1 MSEKT
6 NGNSE
11 GLSPI
16 VKVVS
21 SMIFPFI
28 MIFSFYVI
36 MHGHLTPGGGFQ
48 GGAIGASAMVML
60 IVAFGAR
67 HTEKRA
73 GEEKLSLFESIGGT
87 LFVAVAIF
95 GFIMAATFM
104 SNFLVGSE
112 IFGEK
117 PPFGPNG
124 GILNTGGIL
133 PILNFAVGMKVIGGL
148 SAVVLAMA
156 LVSKEED

>member
-1 MSEKT
+1 MSDE
-6 NGNSE
+6 NGE

-16 VKVVS
+16 VKVIS
-21 SMIFPFI
+21 AMLFPFI
-28 MIFSFYVI
+28 MIFSFYII

-48 GGAIGASAMVML
+48 GGAIGASAVVML

-67 HTEKRA
+67 HTEKRM
-73 GEEKLSLFESIGGT
+73 GEEKLSVFESMGGT
-87 LFVAVAIF
+87 VFVVVALL

-104 SNFLVGSE
+104 ANFLVGGP
-112 IFGEK
+112 IFGEI
-117 PPFGPNG
+117 PPFGPNP

-148 SAVVLAMA
+148 SAVVLVMA
-156 LVSKEED
+156 LVSRGDD

>member
-1 MSEKT
+1 MSDE
-6 NGNSE
+6 NGE

-16 VKVVS
+16 VKVIS
-21 SMIFPFI
+21 SMLFPFI

-48 GGAIGASAMVML
+48 GGAIGASAVVML

-67 HTEKRA
+67 HTERRA
-73 GEEKLSLFESIGGT
+73 GEEKLSAFESIGGT
-87 LFVAVAIF
+87 VFVVVALF

-104 SNFLVGSE
+104 SNFLVGTSV
-112 IFGEK
+112 FGEI
-117 PPFGPNG
+117 PPFGSNP

-156 LVSKEED
+156 LVSREDD

>member
-1 MSEKT
+1 MSDE
-6 NGNSE
+6 NGE

-16 VKVVS
+16 VKVIS
-21 SMIFPFI
+21 SMLFPFI

-48 GGAIGASAMVML
+48 GGAIGASAVVLL

-67 HTEKRA
+67 HTERRA
-73 GEEKLSLFESIGGT
+73 GEEKLSAFESIGGT
-87 LFVAVAIF
+87 VFVVVALF

-104 SNFLVGSE
+104 SNFLVGTSV
-112 IFGEK
+112 FGEI
-117 PPFGPNG
+117 PPFGSNP

-156 LVSKEED
+156 LVSREDD

>member
-1 MSEKT
+1 MSDE
-6 NGNSE
+6 NGE

-16 VKVVS
+16 VKVIS
-21 SMIFPFI
+21 SMLFPFI

-48 GGAIGASAMVML
+48 GGTIGASAVVML

-67 HTEKRA
+67 HTERRA
-73 GEEKLSLFESIGGT
+73 GEEKLSAFESIGGT
-87 LFVAVAIF
+87 VFVVVALF

-104 SNFLVGSE
+104 SNFLVGTSV
-112 IFGEK
+112 FGEI
-117 PPFGPNG
+117 PPFGSNP

-156 LVSKEED
+156 LVSREDD